1 MYYFHR
7 LSLIAF
13 QAYLFS
19 PHDLLTSKGKN
30 TCKLVVFLFL
40 SKLFCRFSSTASV
53 AIVWEPFQLNH
64 LRQPSKSVNRPKRFE
79 TCSLWYG
86 LEHLASPKG
95 LAMNTTGKT
104 CFFFEGRH
112 VNFDKSQEVFI
123 ANIVTCILN
132 FLLSL
137 MTFGGNFLIVFA
149 IGKTKDLHSPSFVLL
164 GCLAVSDLL
173 VGLICQPLFVAH
185 KIAEFKESFD
195 AFCTLK
201 MLQSLSSWITA
212 GVSFFNLA
220 AISIDRLLALTLHLR
235 YNAIVTVPRILQTS
249 FVIWILMIALNALR
263 IWMRNKWYS
272 IPIVM
277 GCLTFLVTTTSI
289 FRIFQIVRRHQRQI
303 NDQAVAVSH
312 PRANTVNK
320 RRKSAVTVLYIYGLF
335 IIFYLP
341 FMVPLVMEVIIG
353 FTRTV
358 RITYDYAVTA
368 IFINS
373 CLNPLVYCWR
383 ISEIRRAVKNILKK
397 E

>member
-1 MYYFHR
+1 
-7 LSLIAF
+7 
-13 QAYLFS
+13 
-19 PHDLLTSKGKN
+19 
-30 TCKLVVFLFL
+30 
-40 SKLFCRFSSTASV
+40 
-53 AIVWEPFQLNH
+53 
-64 LRQPSKSVNRPKRFE
+64 
-79 TCSLWYG
+79 
-86 LEHLASPKG
+86 
-95 LAMNTTGKT
+95 MNTTGKS
-104 CFFFEGRH
+104 CFFFEGRQ
-112 VNFDKSQEVFI
+112 VIFDKSQEVFI
-123 ANIVTCILN
+123 ANIATCVLN

-137 MTFGGNFLIVFA
+137 ITCGGNFLIVFA
-149 IGKTKDLHSPSFVLL
+149 IGKTQDLHSPSFVLF

-185 KIAEFKESFD
+185 KIAELKESFA

-220 AISIDRLLALTLHLR
+220 AISIDRLLVLTLHLR
-235 YNAIVTVPRILQTS
+235 YNTIVTVPRVLQTS
-249 FVIWILMIALNALR
+249 FAIWILTIAVNALR
-263 IWMRNKWYS
+263 IWLGNKWYS

-303 NDQAVAVSH
+303 NHQTVAVSH
-312 PRANTVNK
+312 LRANTVNMLK

-383 ISEIRRAVKNILKK
+383 INEIRRAVKNILKK

>member
-1 MYYFHR
+1 MF
-7 LSLIAF
+7 
-13 QAYLFS
+13 
-19 PHDLLTSKGKN
+19 T
-30 TCKLVVFLFL
+30 LV
-40 SKLFCRFSSTASV
+40 RTGASC
-53 AIVWEPFQLNH
+53 LC
-64 LRQPSKSVNRPKRFE
+64 L
-79 TCSLWYG
+79 
-86 LEHLASPKG
+86 PKG
-95 LAMNTTGKT
+95 QYTFLAMNTTGKT
-104 CFFFEGRH
+104 CFFFEGRQ
-112 VNFDKSQEVFI
+112 VIFDKSQEVFI

-149 IGKTKDLHSPSFVLL
+149 IGKTQDLHSPSFVLL

-201 MLQSLSSWITA
+201 MLQSLSNWITA

-235 YNAIVTVPRILQTS
+235 YNTIVTVPRVLQSS
-249 FVIWILMIALNALR
+249 FVIWILMIAVNALR
-263 IWMRNKWYS
+263 IWMGNKWYS

-303 NDQAVAVSH
+303 NDQTVAVSH
-312 PRANTVNK
+312 LRANTVNK